1 MISQFISG
9 LAWVSAMMLAWFV
22 AVDRI
27 QPSGLVVGVWI
38 FFIVVGVGAGMLSLT
53 DTRRKP

>member
-1 MISQFISG
+1 
-9 LAWVSAMMLAWFV
+9 
-22 AVDRI
+22 
-27 QPSGLVVGVWI
+27 LVVGVWI